1 MSWLSPASEV
11 VTGWLSSGY
20 AGHGILGA
28 DIPSTGDN
36 GGSPVLNDSISP
48 TAEYRWTVETPPASG
63 TLSVFE
69 DCSFEYDNATAG
81 TYNFVYRLYE
91 DGVSQG
97 TATVTLQIG
106 AAETTITATTANAV
120 GSLASYSTVSCTI
133 AATTANAVGSLAS
146 GVGTV
151 CTITATTANAS
162 GSLISQ
168 SAATSFINA
177 TTAQVVGALVS
188 RSLVESMIN
197 GTTADAVVSLV
208 SSVSARSVI
217 SAMAAR
223 CTANMLSVGYVV
235 TPDDPEIV
243 LLSSPLTRTATLTSI
258 LR

>member
-1 MSWLSPASEV
+1 MTWLSPASEV

-48 TAEYRWTVETPPASG
+48 SAEYRWTVETPPASG
-63 TLSVFE
+63 TLNVFE

-120 GSLASYSTVSCTI
+120 GSLV
-133 AATTANAVGSLAS
+133 S
-146 GVGTV
+146 GVGTF
-151 CTITATTANAS
+151 CAITATTANAS

-177 TTAQVVGALVS
+177 TTAQVVGVLVS

-217 SAMAAR
+217 SATAAR

-243 LLSSPLTRTATLTSI
+243 LLSSPLTRTATLSSF

>member
-1 MSWLSPASEV
+1 MTWLSPASEV

-48 TAEYRWTVETPPASG
+48 SAEYRWTVETPPASG
-63 TLSVFE
+63 TLNVFE

-120 GSLASYSTVSCTI
+120 GSLV
-133 AATTANAVGSLAS
+133 S
-146 GVGTV
+146 GVGTF
-151 CTITATTANAS
+151 CAITATTANAS

-177 TTAQVVGALVS
+177 TTAQVVGVLVAGG
-188 RSLVESMIN
+188 SLTDSEKLDLIISM
-197 GTTADAVVSLV
+197 L
-208 SSVSARSVI
+208 
-217 SAMAAR
+217 AAQP
-223 CTANMLSVGYVV
+223 AEIAAAILAAAQV
-235 TPDDPEIV
+235 TPIHADMRKTNNQTIIGDGTEGNKFRSHLV
-243 LLSSPLTRTATLTSI
+243 G
-258 LR
+258 

>member
-1 MSWLSPASEV
+1 MTWLSPASEV

-48 TAEYRWTVETPPASG
+48 SAEYRWTVETPPASG
-63 TLSVFE
+63 TLNVFE

-120 GSLASYSTVSCTI
+120 GSLSSYSTVSCTI

-146 GVGTV
+146 GVGTF
-151 CTITATTANAS
+151 CAIAATTSDAYGA
-162 GSLISQ
+162 LIS
-168 SAATSFINA
+168 SASAQCAIQA

-188 RSLVESMIN
+188 
-197 GTTADAVVSLV
+197 
-208 SSVSARSVI
+208 
-217 SAMAAR
+217 
-223 CTANMLSVGYVV
+223 VG
-235 TPDDPEIV
+235 
-243 LLSSPLTRTATLTSI
+243 SNSTLTDIIYARRRS
-258 LR
+258 RR

>member
-48 TAEYRWTVETPPASG
+48 SAEYRWTVETPPASG
-63 TLSVFE
+63 TLNLFE

-91 DGVSQG
+91 NGVSQG

-133 AATTANAVGSLAS
+133 AATTG
-146 GVGTV
+146 
-151 CTITATTANAS
+151 NAS

-177 TTAQVVGALVS
+177 TTAQVVGAL
-188 RSLVESMIN
+188 
-197 GTTADAVVSLV
+197 A
-208 SSVSARSVI
+208 
-217 SAMAAR
+217 
-223 CTANMLSVGYVV
+223 SVGSNSTLTDSEKLDLIISMLAAQPSAAEIAAAILAAAQV
-235 TPDDPEIV
+235 TPMHTDMRKTNGQTIIGDGTEGNKFRSHLV
-243 LLSSPLTRTATLTSI
+243 G
-258 LR
+258 

>member
-48 TAEYRWTVETPPASG
+48 SAEYRWTVETPPASG
-63 TLSVFE
+63 TLNLFE

-120 GSLASYSTVSCTI
+120 GSLT
-133 AATTANAVGSLAS
+133 S
-146 GVGTV
+146 GAGTL
-151 CTITATTANAS
+151 CAIT
-162 GSLISQ
+162 
-168 SAATSFINA
+168 A